1 MSRSLN
7 YIANRSIQA
16 TSVLQVVKGIGIVA
30 PSAIASTISS
40 KVLTLDTLFVT
51 NIVLYDAL
59 TTSIDG
65 TADGSTKLQLSKG
78 NIINVFQ
85 GTTPNENALSYNGV
99 YFERDV
105 DNPDNVSLFA
115 GDTLKLGT
123 PNSNIVLNGS
133 TITINASQSLFL
145 AGNIVLP
152 PISYDNLTIKD
163 YITAGGN
170 INTSAN
176 INLPKNNSV
185 NFGDLQIYYS
195 PDDQL
200 KFNENIF
207 LMLNSANVINASN
220 IILIDETNQLDV
232 LFDVRGNIS
241 CNSIYLTSDVNK
253 KKNIRELN
261 NDEMNNINKI
271 GSYNFD
277 FKNNDVNSYGFLAHE
292 VQALYPSLSNGLT
305 VNYIGFIPILLEK
318 IKILENQISELKNK
332 IVS

>member
-7 YIANRSIQA
+7 YVANRSIQA
-16 TSVLQVVKGIGIVA
+16 TSVLQIVKGIGIVA
-30 PSAIASTISS
+30 PSAVASTISS

-59 TTSIDG
+59 TTSNDG
-65 TADGSTKLQLSKG
+65 TASGSNKLQLSRG
-78 NIINVFQ
+78 NIINQFP
-85 GTTPNENALSYNGV
+85 GTTPSESALSYNGV
-99 YFERDV
+99 YFEPEV
-105 DNPDNVSLFA
+105 NNPSNVSLYTN
-115 GDTLKLGT
+115 DTLKIGT
-123 PNSNIVLNGS
+123 STSNVELNGS
-133 TITINASQSLFL
+133 TITINASNSLIL
-145 AGNIVLP
+145 SGNLVLP
-152 PISYDNLTIKD
+152 PISYENLTIQD

-176 INLPKNNSV
+176 INLPKNNTI
-185 NFGDLQIYYS
+185 NFGDIQIYYS
-195 PDDQL
+195 PDNQL
-200 KFNENIF
+200 KLNENIF
-207 LMLNSANVINASN
+207 LMLNSANIINASN

-261 NDEMNNINKI
+261 DDEMNNINKI
-271 GSYNFD
+271 NSYNFD

-292 VQALYPSLSNGLT
+292 VQELYPSLSNGLT

-318 IKILENQISELKNK
+318 IKILENQISELKLK
-332 IVS
+332 ISS

>member
-7 YIANRSIQA
+7 YVANRSIQS

-30 PSAIASTISS
+30 PSAVASTISS

-59 TTSIDG
+59 TTSTDG
-65 TADGSTKLQLSKG
+65 TAAGSNKLQLSRG
-78 NIINVFQ
+78 NIVNQFA
-85 GTTPNENALSYNGV
+85 GTSPDQLVLSYNGV
-99 YFERDV
+99 YFQPEI
-105 DNPDNVSLFA
+105 NNSSNVLLYTN
-115 GDTLKLGT
+115 DTLKLGT
-123 PNSNIVLNGS
+123 PSSNIELNGS
-133 TITINASQSLFL
+133 TITINASDSLIL
-145 AGNIVLP
+145 TGNLVLP
-152 PISYDNLTIKD
+152 PISYENLTIRD

-176 INLPKNNSV
+176 INLPKNNTI
-185 NFGDLQIYYS
+185 NFGDIQIYYS
-195 PDDQL
+195 PDNQL
-200 KFNENIF
+200 KLNENIF

-253 KKNIRELN
+253 KKNIRELSEV
-261 NDEMNNINKI
+261 EMDNINKI
-271 GSYNFD
+271 NSYNFD

-292 VQALYPSLSNGLT
+292 VQSLYPSLSNGLT

>member
-65 TADGSTKLQLSKG
+65 TADGSTKLRLSKG
-78 NIINVFQ
+78 NIVNEYV
-85 GTTPNENALSYNGV
+85 GTTPAENAISYNGI
-99 YFERDV
+99 YFQ
-105 DNPDNVSLFA
+105 PDIDDPSNVSLYT
-115 GDTLKLGT
+115 DNTLKLGT
-123 PNSNIVLNGS
+123 PNSNIVLTGS
-133 TITINASQSLFL
+133 TITINVSESLL
-145 AGNIVLP
+145 LTGNIVFP
-152 PISYDNLTIKD
+152 SISYDNLTLKD
-163 YITAGGN
+163 YIIAGGN
-170 INTSAN
+170 INTYAN
-176 INLPKNNSV
+176 INLPKNNSI

-220 IILIDETNQLDV
+220 IILIDETNELDV

-241 CNSIYLTSDVNK
+241 CNSVYLTSDVNK

-261 NDEMNNINKI
+261 DDEMNNINKI
-271 GSYNFD
+271 NSYNFD

-332 IVS
+332 IVT